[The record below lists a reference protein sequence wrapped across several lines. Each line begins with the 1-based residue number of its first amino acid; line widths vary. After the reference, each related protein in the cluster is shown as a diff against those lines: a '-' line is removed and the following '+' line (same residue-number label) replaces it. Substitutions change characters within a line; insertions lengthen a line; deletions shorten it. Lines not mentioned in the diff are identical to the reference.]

1 MPRHFLTQCWLLA
14 IRPHRNK
21 LCWKSIKIQ
30 NIPCFGLMKKCIS
43 EIQNWMNVIFLKN
56 GLQINDKAVFF
67 ASCQSPHTWYDN
79 EHGQR
84 THTPQNVRK
93 LGVISFQTAN
103 RERHVNKV
111 HKTAYMHMN
120 NKIMHCITRCMRVL
134 NSRFHHHTTG
144 LNNRPTTWPSEISHR
159 KIANCAKFPSSCN
172 YRYFDLCYNMWLCSS
187 TLIISAMVLSY
198 VFRDAPGYILD
209 SYMNKDY
216 YH

>member
-1 MPRHFLTQCWLLA
+1 MPRHYPTQCWLLA
-14 IRPHRNK
+14 IRPHKNK
-21 LCWKSIKIQ
+21 LCWKLIKIQ
-30 NIPCFGLMKKCIS
+30 NIPYFGSMKKCIS

-84 THTPQNVRK
+84 THTPQNVRQ

-111 HKTAYMHMN
+111 HKTAYMHMS

-134 NSRFHHHTTG
+134 NTRFHHHTTG
-144 LNNRPTTWPSEISHR
+144 LALQLGHLKLLIENLLIVQNFLARVITGTLNYGIICGCVHQ
-159 KIANCAKFPSSCN
+159 PSS
-172 YRYFDLCYNMWLCSS
+172 FLQW
-187 TLIISAMVLSY
+187 
-198 VFRDAPGYILD
+198 F
-209 SYMNKDY
+209 
-216 YH
+216 YHVYSEMRLGTY